1 METNK
6 ELNFEDSL
14 RRLQEISEKLES
26 KEISLDESIKL
37 YEEGIRLAKECYRIL
52 NEAELKITKLKED
65 LDKEFSEE
73 DV

>member
-1 METNK
+1 LETNK